1 MRSSVI
7 VANVLAWMMAATAI
21 AAATDAPSS
30 TSIAIKGMHCAA
42 CAKKVAKKLN
52 GVSHV
57 KSASVDHEQAA
68 ALIVPIDGKEIS
80 PKALWEAVEATGYKP
95 TELKG
100 PSGTFKK
107 KPAK

>member
-1 MRSSVI
+1 VDDGLHGDCRSQRH
-7 VANVLAWMMAATAI
+7 AQFE
-21 AAATDAPSS
+21 
-30 TSIAIKGMHCAA
+30 
-42 CAKKVAKKLN
+42 KKLN

-107 KPAK
+107 KPSK

>member
-1 MRSSVI
+1 MRSSAI
-7 VANVLAWMMAATAI
+7 VANVLAWMMACTAI
-21 AAATDAPSS
+21 AAATDTPSS

-57 KSASVDHEQAA
+57 KSASVHHEKGTAFV
-68 ALIVPIDGKEIS
+68 VPVEGEDVS

-95 TELKG
+95 TELSG
-100 PSGTFKK
+100 PLGTFKK
-107 KPAK
+107 KPSK